1 MITLRKIAVTLLK
14 RVGLSRE
21 QDAAGS
27 NKSPADKMAAL
38 RRQALSSSPEK
49 LGLIPTQEFP
59 RVYGVLIEFPVAE
72 VTVTIVSF
80 CDGSASL
87 YSTSSFGVI
96 GGGSHDA
103 VAAAAVRLVAAADPF
118 FDEASP
124 TTTYPYPAM
133 GKVRFYFVSFEGV
146 RVAEADFAAVE
157 ADQSPYSK
165 LFWVGQ
171 EVMAQLRLIVQGR

>member
-1 MITLRKIAVTLLK
+1 
-14 RVGLSRE
+14 
-21 QDAAGS
+21 
-27 NKSPADKMAAL
+27 MAAL

-80 CDGSASL
+80 CHGSASL

-103 VAAAAVRLVAAADPF
+103 VAAAAVRLVVAADPF
-118 FDEASP
+118 FDQASP

-133 GKVRFYFVSFEGV
+133 GKVRFYFVSFGGV
-146 RVAEADFAAVE
+146 RMAEADFAAVE